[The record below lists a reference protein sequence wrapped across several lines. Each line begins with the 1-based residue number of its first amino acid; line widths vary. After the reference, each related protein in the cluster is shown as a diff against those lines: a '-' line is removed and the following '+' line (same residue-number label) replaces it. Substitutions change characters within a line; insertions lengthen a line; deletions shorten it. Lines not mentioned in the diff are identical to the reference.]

1 MPKLHFAMERGGPKR
16 LEVSWKMGW
25 KEFRI
30 RVDGAEVGS
39 AANKDELREGREFGL
54 PDGSRLHVRLA
65 KQLTLLRNGKPLPG
79 STTDPVA
86 ILNLCCGIIFF
97 VGGASLVVGLLA
109 EVIQDSKLNAIIL
122 GWPTALVGAVFVLLG
137 FLVKRRS
144 AVALAITVTL
154 MAGLLLWRVVGS
166 VAVFSQGGVPMGI
179 SGICLGVIFLML
191 ICRGFGA
198 IRQLAAEEAENPGAG
213 AAGQ

>member
-1 MPKLHFAMERGGPKR
+1 MPKLRLAIDRGGSKR

-25 KEFRI
+25 KQFR
-30 RVDGAEVGS
+30 VSMDGAEVGS
-39 AANKDELREGREFGL
+39 AAGKSELREGREFQL
-54 PDGSRLHVRLA
+54 PDGSRLHARLV
-65 KQLTLLRNGKPLPG
+65 KQLELLRNGRAVPG
-79 STTDPVA
+79 SATDPVV
-86 ILNLCCGIIFF
+86 ILNLSCGIIFF
-97 VGGASLVVGLLA
+97 IGGASLLVGLLA
-109 EVIQDSKLNAIIL
+109 EIIQSAVIL

-166 VAVFSQGGVPMGI
+166 VAVVSQGGVPMGI
-179 SGICLGVIFLML
+179 SGIFVGVMFLIL

-198 IRQLAAEEAENPGAG
+198 IRQLEADEAEDARAG
-213 AAGQ
+213 TSGR